1 MKVYIYLYCLFFY
14 IQQYKKTNNKE
25 FELIF
30 FQLMSKNDLS
40 LWNKER
46 IQIEFLSFYDV
57 KTKYN
62 RKFFGFLCLI

>member
-46 IQIEFLSFYDV
+46 IQIEFSSFYDV

-62 RKFFGFLCLI
+62 RKFFGFLCLN